1 LDKSLIGKHHKSEKS
16 LIGKH
21 HIENTMSC
29 GETYGVF
36 ELVKITTQS
45 PQVLPPV

>member
-36 ELVKITTQS
+36 ELVKITT
-45 PQVLPPV
+45 